1 MIKIE
6 TNIYKN
12 KRWEKSKIDFSQNN
26 NIKNNNIDSKAKS
39 KSNNE
44 NSKIVTIEVFPN
56 KEKQSWIGMGG
67 AVTEASSYNMDKL
80 SEEEK
85 QDFINA
91 YYSEEGLDY
100 NLGRVAI
107 ASNDFCLKKYQLA
120 KKRDLRDF
128 SIDHDR
134 QSIIPNIKEIQK
146 MKKIDFVAS
155 PWSPP
160 RFMKTNWLLIF
171 GGHLRKKYYDLYSEY
186 LTRFIKAYN
195 DEGINIKYLTIQNEP
210 EARQIWESCVFSL
223 EQQKNFIYNYMIP
236 KMEKYKLDTKL
247 LVWDH
252 NKERLSEVAKF
263 LIQKNP
269 YIAGIGYHYYTG
281 PHPEQV
287 KKTREE
293 FKDIMMIHTEGCC
306 GFSPYDE
313 IGWINDGEIYID
325 DIINDINN
333 GGNGYIDW
341 NIFLDYK
348 GGPTDKRNFCKSP
361 IILDENNHYKL
372 TPIYY
377 YLGHISKYF
386 EPGSIITE
394 NKIKDGKLFV
404 ATCKNNNKTIITI
417 CNKTHDD
424 EHINIKIGEDII
436 RDTIEKHSIITYIK

>member
-91 YYSEEGLDY
+91 YYSKEGLNY

-313 IGWINDGEIYID
+313 IGWTNDGEIYID

-386 EPGSIITE
+386 EPGSIIIE
-394 NKIKDGKLFV
+394 NKLKDNKLLV
-404 ATCKNNNKTIITI
+404 ATCKSKNKTIITI

>member
-6 TNIYKN
+6 TNINKN
-12 KRWEKSKIDFSQNN
+12 KRWEKSEIDFSQNN
-26 NIKNNNIDSKAKS
+26 NSIYNNSKKNNDNKV
-39 KSNNE
+39 N
-44 NSKIVTIEVFPN
+44 IEVFPK
-56 KEKQSWIGMGG
+56 KEKQTWIGMGG
-67 AVTEASSYNMDKL
+67 AVTEASAYNMDKL

-85 QDFINA
+85 RDFINA
-91 YYSEEGLDY
+91 YYGKAGLNY

-107 ASNDFCLKKYQLA
+107 ASNDFCLKKYQLT

-134 QSIIPNIKEIQK
+134 KSIIPNIKEIQK
-146 MKKIDFVAS
+146 KKRLDFVAS

-186 LTRFIKAYN
+186 LTRFIREYKA
-195 DEGINIKYLTIQNEP
+195 EGINIKYLTIQNEP

-223 EQQKNFIYNYMIP
+223 EQQKDLIYNYMIP
-236 KMEKYKLDTKL
+236 KMEKYKLETKL

-313 IGWINDGEIYID
+313 IGWINDGEVYLD
-325 DIINDINN
+325 DIIKDINN

-341 NIFLDYK
+341 NIFLDYR

-361 IILDENNHYKL
+361 VILDENNHYKL

-386 EPGSIITE
+386 EPGSIIIE
-394 NKIKDGKLFV
+394 NKLKNDKLLV
-404 ATCKNNNKTIITI
+404 ATCKSKNKTIITI
-417 CNKTHDD
+417 CNKTNED
-424 EHINIKIGEDII
+424 EQINIKIGEDII

>member
-1 MIKIE
+1 MIRIE
-6 TNIYKN
+6 TNINKN
-12 KRWEKSKIDFSQNN
+12 KRWEKSEIDFSQNN
-26 NIKNNNIDSKAKS
+26 NSINNKKNKNVDN
-39 KSNNE
+39 
-44 NSKIVTIEVFPN
+44 KINIEVFP
-56 KEKQSWIGMGG
+56 KKGKQTWIGMGG

-85 QDFINA
+85 DDFINA
-91 YYSEEGLDY
+91 YYSKAGLNY

-134 QSIIPNIKEIQK
+134 QSIIPNIREIQK
-146 MKKIDFVAS
+146 KKKLDFVAS

-186 LTRFIKAYN
+186 LTRFIREYKA
-195 DEGINIKYLTIQNEP
+195 EGINIKYLTIQNEP

-223 EQQKNFIYNYMIP
+223 DQQKDLIYNYMIP

-252 NKERLSEVAKF
+252 NKERLSEVAKY

-306 GFSPYDE
+306 GFTPYDE
-313 IGWINDGEIYID
+313 IGWINDGEVYLD
-325 DIINDINN
+325 DIVKDINN

-361 IILDENNHYKL
+361 VILDENNHYKL

-386 EPGSIITE
+386 EPGSIIIE
-394 NKIKDGKLFV
+394 NKLKDDKLLV
-404 ATCKNNNKTIITI
+404 ATCKNQNKTIITI
-417 CNKTHDD
+417 CNKTNDD
-424 EHINIKIGEDII
+424 EQINIKIGESII
-436 RDTIEKHSIITYIK
+436 RDTIEKHSIITYII